1 MRPVLTTRRR
11 GALGAVGLAV
21 AAMIA
26 IVLPVT
32 YAAFGYLERSE
43 VLAFKAKIGAA
54 KVAKFIYGREKL
66 WQYQSVRLDE
76 VLELPVGAGAL
87 RQRVLDSSGAVVF
100 DNDREL
106 VPPVLRSTAP
116 IVVGSATVGEVVTE
130 ESLNSFV
137 REVLLWVLASTVLA
151 VAAYLGFRSLPLR
164 ALDDTIAELEIQNR
178 RFDVALSNM
187 SQGLCVFDK
196 DRRLVVCNAR
206 YANLYDLPPD
216 LRRPGTPLE
225 DIVRYRLATGRYA
238 GAGPQEHAR
247 SIDVMVAARTP
258 STNVYDMRD
267 GRSIFVKFEPLEGG
281 GWVATHEDI
290 TEQRRAEAH
299 IAHLAHHD
307 PLTDL
312 PNRVLLSKRLEEAR
326 RLVAGGG
333 SVAVLC
339 LDLDRFKEVNDTLGH
354 PVGDALLKAIAR
366 RLRECVRET
375 DTVARVGGDEFAIVQ
390 AGATQPQAATA
401 LAVRIIEAVT
411 APFEIDGQHIVVGT
425 SVGISVA
432 PSDTD
437 DTAQLFKY
445 ADMALY
451 QVKGRGRGTYRF
463 FEPAMDALM
472 HERRQME
479 IDLRAAVSEGGF
491 ELYYQPIINLDDNL
505 VSTFEALLRW
515 HRPHRGMVSPAEFI
529 PLAEETGLIAQIGE
543 WVVRAACAQAA
554 TWPDSVRVSVN
565 LSPAQFRHIHLAAV
579 VAQALADSGLAA
591 NRLELEIT
599 ESILLENTQETL
611 AVLRTLR
618 NAGVRIAMDDFGIG
632 FSSLRSLR
640 IFPFDKIKID
650 RSFVWDLDKAEPA
663 SAIVE
668 AIAMLGARLDM
679 IITAEGVETADQL
692 SWVRALGVTEVQGF
706 YISRPRPAGDIAAML
721 DAASLTAREAA

>member
-1 MRPVLTTRRR
+1 MQPWRRR
-11 GALGAVGLAV
+11 NTLGAVGLVV
-21 AAMIA
+21 AAIIA
-26 IVLPVT
+26 VVLPLA
-32 YAAFGYLERSE
+32 YATFEYRERSD
-43 VLAFKAKIGAA
+43 VLAFKAQLSAA
-54 KVAKFIYGREKL
+54 KVAKYIYGRENL

-76 VLELPVGAGAL
+76 VLELPVGAGTL
-87 RQRVLDSSGAVVF
+87 RQRVIDSSGKVVF
-100 DNDREL
+100 DNDRKL
-106 VPPVLRSTAP
+106 VPPVMRSTVP
-116 IVVGSATVGEVVTE
+116 IVVGSTTVGGLITE
-130 ESLNSFV
+130 ESLDGFV
-137 REVLLWVLASTVLA
+137 KDVLLWVLASTVLA
-151 VAAYLGFRSLPLR
+151 VAAYMGFRALPLR
-164 ALDDTIAELEIQNR
+164 ALDDTIAELEVQNR

-196 DRRLVVCNAR
+196 NRRLVVCNSR
-206 YANLYDLPPD
+206 YASLYDLPAE
-216 LRRPGTPLE
+216 LTRPGTPLE
-225 DIVRYRLATGRYA
+225 DIVGYRLATGRYA
-238 GAGPQEHAR
+238 GASPQEHAR
-247 SIDVMVAARTP
+247 SIDAMVAAGTP
-258 STNVYDMRD
+258 STHVYDMWD
-267 GRSIFVKFEPLEGG
+267 GRSIFVKFEPLGGG

-312 PNRVLLSKRLEEAR
+312 PNRVLLSKRLEETR
-326 RLVAGGG
+326 RVVAGGG

-354 PVGDALLKAIAR
+354 PIGDALLKALAK

-375 DTVARVGGDEFAIVQ
+375 DTIARVGGDEFAIVQ
-390 AGATQPQAATA
+390 AGAAQPQAATA
-401 LAVRIIEAVT
+401 LAVRIIEAIT
-411 APFEIDGQHIVVGT
+411 APIEIDGHHIVVGT

-451 QVKGRGRGTYRF
+451 QVKGQGRGTYRF

-479 IDLRAAVSEGGF
+479 IDLRAAVSDGGF
-491 ELYYQPIINLDDNL
+491 ELYYQPIINLDENR

-515 HRPHRGMVSPAEFI
+515 HRPHRGVVSPGEFI

-543 WVVRAACAQAA
+543 WVLRTACAQAA
-554 TWPDSVRVSVN
+554 SWPADVRVSVN
-565 LSPAQFRHIHLAAV
+565 LSPAQFKHLQLAAV
-579 VAQALADSGLAA
+579 VAQALADGGLPAD
-591 NRLELEIT
+591 RLELEIT
-599 ESILLENTQETL
+599 ESILLESTEETL
-611 AVLRTLR
+611 AILRALR

-650 RSFVWDLDKAEPA
+650 RSFVRDLDKAEPA
-663 SAIVE
+663 GAIVE

-679 IITAEGVETADQL
+679 TITAEGVETSDQL
-692 SWVRALGVTEVQGF
+692 SWVRALGVTEVQG
-706 YISRPRPAGDIAAML
+706 YYVSRPRPASDIPAML
-721 DAASLTAREAA
+721 AAASLTAREAA